1 KHDPR
6 LTVPLAYSEN
16 SRFDTFAPVTEAS
29 NDSGGQMSQK
39 RLEGQVAVVTGA
51 SRGIGR
57 ACAEE
62 LAREGAAVVVNYHQS
77 QEPAEALVG
86 DVVSNGGR
94 SIAFGANVADADECK
109 ALIDKTIETYGQI

>member
-1 KHDPR
+1 
-6 LTVPLAYSEN
+6 
-16 SRFDTFAPVTEAS
+16 
-29 NDSGGQMSQK
+29 MSQK

-62 LAREGAAVVVNYHQS
+62 LAREGAAVVVNYHHS

-109 ALIDKTIETYGQI
+109 ALIDKTIETYGQIDILVNNAGVNRDRGATGRTMMGTAWSTSGTRS

>member
-1 KHDPR
+1 MPFACWRRPDGGEC
-6 LTVPLAYSEN
+6 VNYSDQC
-16 SRFDTFAPVTEAS
+16 RFATFPPVAVRV
-29 NDSGGQMSQK
+29 NRHNGGHMSQK

-62 LAREGAAVVVNYHQS
+62 LAREGAAIVVNYYQS

-86 DVVSNGGR
+86 EIVSSGGR
-94 SIAFGANVADADECK
+94 AIAVRA
-109 ALIDKTIETYGQI
+109 